1 MPAIRKALSTAA
13 FLFIVAAGC
22 SSGPAP
28 AEVEKQVQTRVTELE
43 TRDVAVRS
51 ERLIHRGAVV
61 GFYKARQGKPAW
73 EEKEGKQIILAIRGV
88 GADGLDPADYHM
100 KAIEDLIQQRK
111 EGTSAE
117 VEGDLDVL
125 LTDAVAGMV
134 DHMKYGRVRPA
145 SVNPA
150 WNMDPRDGAPPLE
163 ETLKKVQ
170 SSSDIGEAIEHS
182 RPDHFIYKGLVKELA
197 QMKNVVTMGGWP
209 TVPAGP
215 TIKPGGID
223 SRIQAVRKR
232 LSVSGEFRGEPGKP
246 GTDPNYYEPE
256 LVDAVKLYQ
265 ARHRL
270 EETGLVDKLTVA
282 SMNVPAA
289 ARAGQVRAN
298 LERAR
303 WVLSDLP
310 DKFMLVNIPAFKAY
324 LIQGG
329 KNVWEARTQ
338 VGEEGKETPTF
349 RALMRTVVLNPDWTV
364 PHSIIVNE
372 LLPDGLASIRKK
384 GLRFYDGSGNEVDP
398 GSVDE
403 GDLDRLSLK
412 QPPGPKNALGRVK
425 FLFPNKYA
433 IYLHD
438 TPSRHLFATNVRT
451 FSHGCIRLE
460 NALDLAKT
468 LLKPQG
474 WDEERIQE
482 AVAGGETENIT
493 LKDPFPVLIVY
504 WTVSVGASGET
515 RYAMDIYS
523 QDTKLLTA
531 LDSPIRRA

>member
-1 MPAIRKALSTAA
+1 MPAIRRAISSVA
-13 FLFIVAAGC
+13 FFFIVAAGC

-28 AEVEKQVQTRVTELE
+28 AEVEKHVQTRVSALE
-43 TRDVAVRS
+43 TSDAAVGS

-61 GFYKARQGKPAW
+61 RFYKARQGKLAW
-73 EEKEGKQIILAIRGV
+73 EEKEGNQIILAIRGV
-88 GADGLDPADYHM
+88 GADGLDPADYHL
-100 KAIEDLIQQRK
+100 KAIEALVLRRK
-111 EGTSAE
+111 EKSAE

-134 DHMKYGRVRPA
+134 DHMKYGRVRPPLL
-145 SVNPA
+145 NPA

-163 ETLKKVQ
+163 ETLKQVQ
-170 SSSDIGEAIEHS
+170 SSSDLSEAIGRS
-182 RPDHFIYKGLVKELA
+182 RPDHFIYKGLVRALSV
-197 QMKNVVTMGGWP
+197 MKNVVAMGGWP
-209 TVPAGP
+209 TVPPGP
-215 TIKPGGID
+215 SIKPGATD
-223 SRIQAVRKR
+223 PRVATVRQR
-232 LSVSGEFRGEPGKP
+232 LSVSGEFQGKP
-246 GTDPNYYEPE
+246 GSDPDFYEPA
-256 LVDAVKLYQ
+256 LVDAVKLFK

-270 EETGLVDKLTVA
+270 GDNGIIDKLTVA
-282 SMNVPAA
+282 AMNVPAA
-289 ARAGQVRAN
+289 ARAGQVRVN

-324 LIQGG
+324 LIHGG

-364 PHSIIVNE
+364 PQSIIVNE
-372 LLPDGLASIRKK
+372 LLPDGLASIRRK

-438 TPSRHLFATNVRT
+438 TPNKHLFANNVRT

-460 NALDLAKT
+460 NALDLART

-482 AVAGGETENIT
+482 TVASGDTENIA

-515 RYAMDIYS
+515 RYAMDIYN
-523 QDTKLLTA
+523 QDAKLLMA
-531 LDSPIRRA
+531 LDAPIRRA

>member
-1 MPAIRKALSTAA
+1 MTTIRRIISAVA
-13 FLFIVAAGC
+13 FFFVVAGC

-28 AEVEKQVQTRVTELE
+28 AQVEKQVQTRVTELE
-43 TRDVAVRS
+43 TSDAAVRN

-61 GFYKARQGKPAW
+61 RFYKARQGKPAW
-73 EEKEGKQIILAIRGV
+73 EEKDGNQVILAIRGV
-88 GADGLDPADYHM
+88 GADGLDPADYHL
-100 KAIEDLIQQRK
+100 KAIEELVLKRK

-117 VEGDLDVL
+117 LEGDLDVL

-163 ETLKKVQ
+163 ETLKQVQ
-170 SSSDIGEAIEHS
+170 SSSNVGEAIEHT
-182 RPDHFIYKGLVKELA
+182 RPNHFIYKGLVKELA
-197 QMKNVVTMGGWP
+197 QMKNLVAMGGWP

-232 LSVSGEFRGEPGKP
+232 LSVSGEFQGRPGKQ

-256 LVDAVKLYQ
+256 LVDAVKLFQ

-270 EETGLVDKLTVA
+270 AESGLVDKLTVA
-282 SMNVPAA
+282 AMNVPAQ
-289 ARAGQVRAN
+289 ARAGQVRVN

-349 RALMRTVVLNPDWTV
+349 RSLMRTVVLNPDWTV
-364 PHSIIVNE
+364 PRSIIVNE
-372 LLPDGLASIRKK
+372 LMPDGVAALQKK
-384 GLRFYDGSGNEVDP
+384 GLRLYDGNGNEVDP
-398 GSVDE
+398 GSVNRD
-403 GDLDRLSLK
+403 DLDRFTIR
-412 QPPGPKNALGRVK
+412 QPPGPKNALGAVK
-425 FLFPNKYA
+425 FLFPNKYD

-438 TPSRHLFATNVRT
+438 TPSKHLFDNNVRT

-468 LLKPQG
+468 LLEPQG
-474 WDEERIQE
+474 WDEGRIQE
-482 AVAGGETENIT
+482 AIASGEKQDVN
-493 LKDPFPVLIVY
+493 LKDPFPVIIVY

-515 RYAMDIYS
+515 RYAMDIYNQNS
-523 QDTKLLTA
+523 KLLMA
-531 LDSPIRRA
+531 LNAPVQRT